1 MIYDTCCQL
10 AWFAVSYFNMK
21 IPAGWTWEP
30 AGEHDKV
37 YNHLTWFCIRSVCSL
52 FCNPFMFILSLE
64 LLPCGC
70 WQHCWHCWG
79 KMYVVYHRFLGQE
92 PHWAHQSTM
101 PAGPPPEPW
110 WLTQIDAWENRVE
123 LTRLECIMVH
133 IIQTIQEIYKY
144 TDTYAI
150 TYIYVYIYIYV
161 YMYIYIYMYC
171 IISVCF
177 CIYVYIYIY
186 IYIYI

>member
-21 IPAGWTWEP
+21 IRAGWTWES

-52 FCNPFMFILSLE
+52 FCNPFMSILSLE

-123 LTRLECIMVH
+123 LTQLECIMVH
-133 IIQTIQEIYKY
+133 IIQTIQYIYIIIYIIYSTY
-144 TDTYAI
+144 TI
-150 TYIYVYIYIYV
+150 RHMYIYMCVCIVSYLCVFAYVYIYICD
-161 YMYIYIYMYC
+161 YIWT
-171 IISVCF
+171 
-177 CIYVYIYIY
+177 
-186 IYIYI
+186 